1 MVDEVEYSQFLAVHK
16 GQLIMADIPEQYWTT
31 LHKKLK
37 NEASFMPVSEY
48 IADFQVFRVVCARGI
63 CSVQGHGL
71 TSEYPATLKQPL
83 KIGGYADTT
92 RTRGYS
98 VTTYPRST

>member
-1 MVDEVEYSQFLAVHK
+1 MLTQKSMLSQTESKMVDEVEYSQFLAVHK

-48 IADFQVFRVVCARGI
+48 IAEFGPYF
-63 CSVQGHGL
+63 
-71 TSEYPATLKQPL
+71 
-83 KIGGYADTT
+83 
-92 RTRGYS
+92 
-98 VTTYPRST
+98 

>member
-1 MVDEVEYSQFLAVHK
+1 MVDEVEYSQFLVVHK

-48 IADFQVFRVVCARGI
+48 IAEFGPYF
-63 CSVQGHGL
+63 
-71 TSEYPATLKQPL
+71 
-83 KIGGYADTT
+83 
-92 RTRGYS
+92 
-98 VTTYPRST
+98 

>member
-1 MVDEVEYSQFLAVHK
+1 MAKSYFKQNYCHACHTRFAVRPVAVLRNTGAQSLPRSQCYRRESKMVDEVEYSQFLAVHK

-48 IADFQVFRVVCARGI
+48 IAEFGPHF
-63 CSVQGHGL
+63 
-71 TSEYPATLKQPL
+71 
-83 KIGGYADTT
+83 
-92 RTRGYS
+92 
-98 VTTYPRST
+98 

>member
-37 NEASFMPVSEY
+37 TEASFMPVKEYMSEFGPY
-48 IADFQVFRVVCARGI
+48 FSVLRAVSARGIWVFVVLKDVCARI
-63 CSVQGHGL
+63 SSH
-71 TSEYPATLKQPL
+71 
-83 KIGGYADTT
+83 
-92 RTRGYS
+92 
-98 VTTYPRST
+98 

>member
-16 GQLIMADIPEQYWTT
+16 GQLIMADIPEHYWTT

-48 IADFQVFRVVCARGI
+48 IARIWSLFF
-63 CSVQGHGL
+63 SVAG
-71 TSEYPATLKQPL
+71 SECTWYL
-83 KIGGYADTT
+83 
-92 RTRGYS
+92 
-98 VTTYPRST
+98 